1 MRRMI
6 LLVVFSLLACAVV
19 QAEVNRIGRRPS
31 GDRHHDRGSKPRVT
45 ITFGFGQQGW
55 PIIPQP
61 CQPAYGYGWPTPQYN
76 PGYFPGT
83 SPVYGGYQQYGY
95 GGANAA
101 YAEAYR
107 QRLEQLERQRR
118 YQIEEAARQAGRR
131 AAEQQFNYGG
141 WGY

>member
-1 MRRMI
+1 
-6 LLVVFSLLACAVV
+6 
-19 QAEVNRIGRRPS
+19 
-31 GDRHHDRGSKPRVT
+31 
-45 ITFGFGQQGW
+45 W